1 MEKIELLAPA
11 GSMDSLIAAVAKGAD
26 AIYLGGS
33 KFSARAYA
41 SNFDNEE
48 MEKAVDYCHEYGI
61 TVYVT
66 VNTLL
71 KENELQ
77 EAIDYVGFLY
87 KIGVDALIIQDTGLV
102 NKIRE
107 EYPDFEIHASTQL
120 SIHNGEGA
128 LFFRDNGFLRIVLS
142 RELTL
147 EEIRHISKD
156 LNIETEIFVHGA
168 LCVSYSGQCLM
179 SSLIGGRSGN
189 RGRCAQSCRL
199 PYTLIRES
207 DGKEIKG
214 YLLSPKDTCM
224 IENVEDLIKA
234 GTSSLKVEGRMK
246 RSEYVAGVTESYR
259 EAIDNVYNK
268 IDKSQESNKKKLLRL
283 FNREGFATAYL
294 YKNTGHDMMAYRNPK
309 NTGVFLGEVLK
320 SGEILLSEDIALQ
333 DGVTNGNDG
342 FTVNKI
348 FLNGNEVKKA
358 KKGSKVKVLPRKY
371 KASDKLFKTLDSELL
386 NQLKGAYENK
396 FERKILLDG
405 KCNFKVGYPIKLS
418 VSYNGK
424 VYEKQGDIVE
434 PAVNKPI
441 LKEKVE
447 DNLKKSGDIAYKI
460 NNITF
465 LEFEDGFIRVSA
477 INNLRRELLEEI
489 RAFEVLKFKRNE
501 RRKEFSCIKDM
512 DRDIPGLLININTYE
527 QLRAVKENKVEA
539 VALDIFGKNKGALNK
554 ESLKELKDFNGR
566 VYLKIPTI
574 IKEEFEIIC
583 NLINENL
590 GNVEG
595 IITANA
601 GIINR
606 FKDKTKI
613 VGDYKLNIFNSNSL
627 KFYNKHIA
635 ASCIS
640 VELNRKEINSMVKKY
655 NEGTQFLIYGKI
667 EAMVSEY
674 CPIGST
680 FGGKNTL
687 NACSNECT
695 RSTFILKD
703 RVGQNNTI
711 KTDIFCRSHI
721 FNTVAINLISEIE
734 DIKSMGIENFRIDLI
749 DESYEESLNVIDA
762 IKNKKRL
769 VGSYTKGHYRR
780 GVE

>member
-11 GSMDSLIAAVAKGAD
+11 GSMESLIAAVTKGAD

-48 MEKAVDYCHEYGI
+48 MEKAVDYCHEYGV

-77 EAIDYVGFLY
+77 EAVDYVGFLY
-87 KIGVDALIIQDTGLV
+87 RIGVDALIIQDTGLV
-102 NKIRE
+102 NRIRE

-224 IENVEDLIKA
+224 IENVEDLIKS

-246 RSEYVAGVTESYR
+246 RPEYVAGVTESYR

-268 IDKSQESNKKKLLRL
+268 MNKSQENNKKKLLRL

-294 YKNTGHDMMAYRNPK
+294 YKNTGRDMMAYKNPK

-342 FTVNKI
+342 FTVTKI
-348 FLNGNEVKKA
+348 FLNGSEVKKA
-358 KKGSKVKVLPRKY
+358 KKGNKVKVLPRKY
-371 KASDKLFKTLDSELL
+371 KANDKLFKTSDSELL
-386 NQLKGAYENK
+386 NELKVAYENK
-396 FERKILLDG
+396 FERKISLDG
-405 KCNFKVGYPIKLS
+405 KFKFKVGEAIELS
-418 VSYNGK
+418 VFYNGK
-424 VYEKQGDIVE
+424 EYKKQGDIVE
-434 PAVNKPI
+434 SAVNKPVSR
-441 LKEKVE
+441 EKVE

-460 NNITF
+460 DNIEF
-465 LEFEDGFIRVSA
+465 LDFEDGFIRISA

-501 RRKEFSCIKDM
+501 RRKEFTDIKDM
-512 DRDIPGLLININTYE
+512 DRTLPSLLININTYE
-527 QLRAVKENKVEA
+527 QLKAVKERQVEA
-539 VALDIFGKNKGALNK
+539 IALDVFGKNKDALNK
-554 ESLKELKDFNGR
+554 SVLKELEDFSGK

-574 IKEEFEIIC
+574 IKEEFEVVC
-583 NLINENL
+583 KLINENL
-590 GNVEG
+590 ENISG
-595 IITANA
+595 IVTANT

-613 VGDYKLNIFNSNSL
+613 IGDYKLNIFNSNSL

-635 ASCIS
+635 ASCLS
-640 VELNRKEINSMVKKY
+640 VELNRKEINAMVKKY
-655 NEGTQFLIYGKI
+655 NDGVQFFLYGKI

-680 FGGKNTL
+680 FGGKNTSK
-687 NACSNECT
+687 ACSNECT

-703 RVGQNNTI
+703 RVGQDNTI

-721 FNTVAINLISEIE
+721 YNTVAINLISEME
-734 DIKSMGIENFRIDLI
+734 DVKSMGIESFRVDLI
-749 DESYEESLNVIDA
+749 DEGYEESLNVIDA
-762 IKNKKRL
+762 IKHKERL
-769 VGSYTKGHYRR
+769 VGNYTKGHYRR

>member
-11 GSMDSLIAAVAKGAD
+11 GSMESLIAAVTKGAD

-48 MEKAVDYCHEYGI
+48 MEKAVDYCHEYNV

-66 VNTLL
+66 VNTLI
-71 KENELQ
+71 KENEFQ
-77 EAIDYVGFLY
+77 EAMDYIGFLY

-107 EYPDFEIHASTQL
+107 DYPDFEIHASTQL
-120 SIHNGEGA
+120 TIHNGEGA

-142 RELTL
+142 RELSL
-147 EEIRHISKD
+147 EEIRYISKE

-168 LCVSYSGQCLM
+168 LCVCYSGQCLM

-224 IENVEDLIKA
+224 IENVEDLIKS

-246 RSEYVAGVTESYR
+246 RPEYVAGVTESYR

-268 IDKSQESNKKKLLRL
+268 IHKSQENNKKKLLRL

-294 YKNTGHDMMAYRNPK
+294 YKNTGRDMMAYKNPK

-320 SGEILLSEDIALQ
+320 SGEILLSDDISVQ

-342 FTVNKI
+342 FTVTKI
-348 FLNGNEVKKA
+348 FLNGDDVKTA
-358 KKGSKVKVLPRKY
+358 PKGSKVKVLPRKY
-371 KASDKLFKTLDSELL
+371 KANDKLFKTSDSKLLDS
-386 NQLKGAYENK
+386 LKVAYENK
-396 FERKILLDG
+396 FQRKINLNS
-405 KCNFKVGYPIKLS
+405 KFTFKVGYPMEITAL
-418 VSYNGK
+418 YNGK
-424 VYEKQGDIVE
+424 EYKKQGDIVE
-434 PAVNKPI
+434 SALNKP
-441 LKEKVE
+441 LTKEKIQ

-460 NNITF
+460 DNVEF
-465 LEFEDGFIRVSA
+465 LEFQDGFVKVSS

-489 RAFEVLKFKRNE
+489 RAFEVLKHKRTE
-501 RRKEFSCIKDM
+501 TRKNYKEIKGI
-512 DRDIPGLLININTYE
+512 DRQIPNLLVTINTYE
-527 QLRAVKENKVEA
+527 QLKAVIEKNVEA
-539 VALDIFGKNKGALNK
+539 IALDVFGKNQDALNK
-554 ESLKELKDFNGR
+554 SVLDELDSFHGK

-574 IKEEFEIIC
+574 IKEEFNFVC
-583 NLINENL
+583 DLINNNIEKID
-590 GNVEG
+590 G
-595 IITANA
+595 IVTANA
-601 GIINR
+601 GIINK

-613 VGDYKLNIFNSNSL
+613 IGDYKLNLFNSNAL

-640 VELNRKEINSMVKKY
+640 IELNKKEINNILKKY
-655 NEGTQFLIYGKI
+655 NEGIQFLIYGKI

-680 FGGKNTL
+680 FGGKNTSK
-687 NACSNECT
+687 ACSNECT
-695 RSTFILKD
+695 KSMFILRD
-703 RVGQNNTI
+703 RVGQDNTI

-721 FNTVAINLISEIE
+721 FNTVAVNLISDID
-734 DIKSMGIENFRIDLI
+734 DIKSMGINSFRIDLI
-749 DESYEESLNVIDA
+749 DENYEQSLEIIDA
-762 IKNKKRL
+762 IENKKRL
-769 VGSYTKGHYRR
+769 VGNYTKAHYKR

>member
-11 GSMDSLIAAVAKGAD
+11 GSMESLIAAVTKGAD

-48 MEKAVDYCHEYGI
+48 MEKAVDYCHEYGV

-77 EAIDYVGFLY
+77 EAVDYVGFLY
-87 KIGVDALIIQDTGLV
+87 RIGVDALIIQDTGLV
-102 NKIRE
+102 NRIRE

-224 IENVEDLIKA
+224 IENVEDLIKS

-246 RSEYVAGVTESYR
+246 RPEYVAGVTESYR

-268 IDKSQESNKKKLLRL
+268 INKSQENNKKKLLRL

-294 YKNTGHDMMAYRNPK
+294 YKNTGRDMMAYKNPK

-333 DGVTNGNDG
+333 DGITNGNDG
-342 FTVNKI
+342 FTVTKI
-348 FLNGNEVKKA
+348 FLDGNEVKRA
-358 KKGSKVKVLPRKY
+358 KKGNKVKVLPRKY
-371 KASDKLFKTLDSELL
+371 KANDKLFKTSDNELL
-386 NQLKGAYENK
+386 NELKVAYENK
-396 FERKILLDG
+396 FERKISLNG
-405 KCNFKVGYPIKLS
+405 KFIFKVGYPIKLT

-424 VYEKQGDIVE
+424 DYEKQGEIVE
-434 PAVNKPI
+434 PAVNKPTP
-441 LKEKVE
+441 KEKVE
-447 DNLKKSGDIAYKI
+447 DNLKKSGDIAYKVD
-460 NNITF
+460 NVEF
-465 LEFEDGFIRVSA
+465 LEFEDGFIRISA

-501 RRKEFSCIKDM
+501 RRKEFSDIKDM
-512 DRDIPGLLININTYE
+512 DRTLPNLLININTYE
-527 QLRAVKENKVEA
+527 QLKAVKERQVEA
-539 VALDIFGKNKGALNK
+539 IALDVFGKNKDALNK
-554 ESLKELKDFNGR
+554 SSLKELEDFKGD

-574 IKEEFEIIC
+574 IKEEFEFVC
-583 NLINENL
+583 KLINENL
-590 GNVEG
+590 ESISG
-595 IITANA
+595 IVTANT

-613 VGDYKLNIFNSNSL
+613 IGDYKLNIFNSNSL

-640 VELNRKEINSMVKKY
+640 VELNRKEINAMVKKY
-655 NEGTQFLIYGKI
+655 NEGTQFFLYGKI

-680 FGGKNTL
+680 FGGKNTSK
-687 NACSNECT
+687 ACSNECT

-703 RVGQNNTI
+703 RVGQDNTI

-721 FNTVAINLISEIE
+721 FNTVAINLISEME
-734 DIKSMGIENFRIDLI
+734 DVKSMGIESFRVDLI
-749 DESYEESLNVIDA
+749 DEGYEESLNVIDA
-762 IKNKKRL
+762 IKNKERL
-769 VGSYTKGHYRR
+769 VGNYTKGHYRR

>member
-11 GSMDSLIAAVAKGAD
+11 GSMESLIAAVTKGAD

-48 MEKAVDYCHEYGI
+48 MEKAVDYCHEYGV

-77 EAIDYVGFLY
+77 EAVDYVGFLY
-87 KIGVDALIIQDTGLV
+87 RIGVDALIIQDTGLV
-102 NKIRE
+102 NRIRE

-224 IENVEDLIKA
+224 IENVEDLIKS

-246 RSEYVAGVTESYR
+246 RPEYVAGVTESYR

-268 IDKSQESNKKKLLRL
+268 INKSQENNKKKLLRL

-294 YKNTGHDMMAYRNPK
+294 YKNTGRDMMAYKNPK

-333 DGVTNGNDG
+333 DGITNGNDG
-342 FTVNKI
+342 FTVTKI
-348 FLNGNEVKKA
+348 FLDGNEVKRA
-358 KKGSKVKVLPRKY
+358 KKGNKVKVLPRKY
-371 KASDKLFKTLDSELL
+371 KANDKLFKTSDSELL
-386 NQLKGAYENK
+386 NELKVAYENK
-396 FERKILLDG
+396 FERKISLNG
-405 KCNFKVGYPIKLS
+405 KFIFKVGYPIKLT

-424 VYEKQGDIVE
+424 DYEKQGEIVE
-434 PAVNKPI
+434 PAVNKPTS
-441 LKEKVE
+441 KEKVE
-447 DNLKKSGDIAYKI
+447 DNLKKSGDIAYKVD
-460 NNITF
+460 NVEF
-465 LEFEDGFIRVSA
+465 LEFEDGFIRISA

-501 RRKEFSCIKDM
+501 RRKEFSDIKDM
-512 DRDIPGLLININTYE
+512 DRTLPNLLININTYE
-527 QLRAVKENKVEA
+527 QLKAVKERQVEA
-539 VALDIFGKNKGALNK
+539 IALDVFGKNKDALNK
-554 ESLKELKDFNGR
+554 SSLKELEDFKGD

-574 IKEEFEIIC
+574 IKEEFEFVC
-583 NLINENL
+583 KLINENL
-590 GNVEG
+590 ESISG
-595 IITANA
+595 IVTANT

-613 VGDYKLNIFNSNSL
+613 IGDYKLNIFNSNSL

-640 VELNRKEINSMVKKY
+640 VELNRKEINAMVKKY
-655 NEGTQFLIYGKI
+655 NEGTQFFLYGKI

-680 FGGKNTL
+680 FGGKNTSK
-687 NACSNECT
+687 ACSNECT

-703 RVGQNNTI
+703 RVGQDNTI

-721 FNTVAINLISEIE
+721 FNTVAINLISEME
-734 DIKSMGIENFRIDLI
+734 DVKSMGIESFRVDLI
-749 DESYEESLNVIDA
+749 DEGYEESLNVIDA
-762 IKNKKRL
+762 IKNKERL
-769 VGSYTKGHYRR
+769 VGNYTKGHYRR

>member
-11 GSMDSLIAAVAKGAD
+11 GSMESLVAAVTKGAD

-41 SNFDNEE
+41 SNFDNEQ
-48 MEKAVDYCHEYGI
+48 MEKAVDYCHEYGV

-66 VNTLL
+66 VNTLI
-71 KENELQ
+71 KENEFQ
-77 EAIDYVGFLY
+77 EAMDYIGFLY
-87 KIGVDALIIQDTGLV
+87 RIGVDALIIQDTGLV

-107 EYPDFEIHASTQL
+107 DYPDFEIHASTQL
-120 SIHNGEGA
+120 TIHNGEGA

-147 EEIRHISKD
+147 KEVRYISKE

-168 LCVSYSGQCLM
+168 LCVCYSGQCLM

-224 IENVEDLIKA
+224 IENVEDLINS

-246 RSEYVAGVTESYR
+246 RPEYVAGVTESYR

-268 IDKSQESNKKKLLRL
+268 INKSQENNKKKLLRL
-283 FNREGFATAYL
+283 FNREGFSTAYL
-294 YKNTGHDMMAYRNPK
+294 YKNIGGDMMAYKNPK
-309 NTGVFLGEVLK
+309 NTGVFLGQVLK
-320 SGEILLSEDIALQ
+320 SGEILLSDDIALQ
-333 DGVTNGNDG
+333 DGITNGDLG
-342 FTVNKI
+342 FTVTKI
-348 FLNGNEVKKA
+348 FLNGTEVRAA
-358 KKGSKVKVLPRKY
+358 KKGSIVKVLPRKY
-371 KASDKLFKTLDSELL
+371 KANDKLFKTSDSKLLDS
-386 NQLKGAYENK
+386 LKVAYENK
-396 FERKILLDG
+396 FERKILLHG
-405 KCNFKVGYPIKLS
+405 KFIFKVGEPIELR
-418 VSYNGK
+418 VLYNGK
-424 VYEKQGDIVE
+424 EYKRQGDIVE
-434 PAVNKPI
+434 SAVNRPVS
-441 LKEKVE
+441 KEKVE

-460 NNITF
+460 DSIEF
-465 LEFEDGFIRVSA
+465 LDFEDGFIKISS
-477 INNLRRELLEEI
+477 INNLRREVLEEI
-489 RAFEVLKFKRNE
+489 RAFEVLRFKRNE
-501 RRKEFSCIKDM
+501 TRKEYKEIKNI
-512 DRDIPGLLININTYE
+512 DRTIPNILIGINTYE
-527 QLRAVKENKVEA
+527 QLKAVKEKRVEA
-539 VALDIFGKNKGALNK
+539 IALDVFGKNKGALNK
-554 ESLKELKDFNGR
+554 SSLEELEDFKGDI
-566 VYLKIPTI
+566 YLKIPTI
-574 IKEEFEIIC
+574 IKEEFGIIC
-583 NLINENL
+583 SFISKNLEKIS
-590 GNVEG
+590 G
-595 IITANA
+595 IVTANA

-613 VGDYKLNIFNSNSL
+613 IGDYKLNIFNSNSL

-640 VELNRKEINSMVKKY
+640 IELNRKEIKAMLKKY
-655 NEGTQFLIYGKI
+655 NRGIQFFLYGKI

-680 FGGKNTL
+680 FGGKNTTKS
-687 NACSNECT
+687 CSSECT
-695 RSTFILKD
+695 KSTFILKD
-703 RVGQNNTI
+703 RVGQDNAI

-721 FNTVAINLISEIE
+721 YNTVAINLISDME
-734 DIKSMGIENFRIDLI
+734 DIKSMGIESFRVDFI
-749 DESYEESLNVIDA
+749 DEDYEETLKVINA
-762 IKNKKRL
+762 ITNGEKL
-769 VGSYTKGHYRR
+769 VGNYTKGHFRR